1 MTEFY
6 KFLCK
11 RNGDAHLHTNWTD
24 GADDIEEM
32 IKSATAL
39 NLGWI
44 LFSEHNRKNS
54 EYSYR
59 SFFMNIKKF
68 SNSYPNIK
76 LFCGAEC
83 KILDLEGNIDISSEA
98 LHFAEL
104 ITGVVHRFPNEIGNI
119 MNSKNKIY
127 SKEEKEEALSLEKDL
142 SISGIRKG
150 KFAILGHPLGMTIRR
165 FKLIPK
171 LSHFVDLIYEC
182 KSHNV
187 IFELNLRYH
196 FPIIDELIH
205 ELILSGVDWTI
216 GSNSHS
222 SKEMKN
228 LWEKYSFHTNK

>member
-1 MTEFY
+1 MTQLY
-6 KFLCK
+6 KLIGERK
-11 RNGDAHLHTNWTD
+11 GDAHLHTNWTD
-24 GADDIEEM
+24 GVDTIEEM
-32 IKSATAL
+32 IKSGTSL
-39 NLGWI
+39 NLDWI

-54 EYSYR
+54 EYSYS
-59 SFFMNIKKF
+59 SFFFNIKKF

-83 KILDLEGNIDISSEA
+83 KILDLDGNIDISSEA
-98 LHFAEL
+98 LNFAEL

-127 SKEEKEEALSLEKDL
+127 SKEEKDNALSLEKEL

-150 KFAILGHPLGMTIRR
+150 KFSILGHPLGMTIRR
-165 FKLIPK
+165 FKLIPE
-171 LSHFVDLIYEC
+171 LNHFVDLINEC
-182 KSHNV
+182 KNHNV

-196 FPIIDELIH
+196 FPIIDKLMH

-228 LWEKYSFHTNK
+228 LWKKYYSHTSQ